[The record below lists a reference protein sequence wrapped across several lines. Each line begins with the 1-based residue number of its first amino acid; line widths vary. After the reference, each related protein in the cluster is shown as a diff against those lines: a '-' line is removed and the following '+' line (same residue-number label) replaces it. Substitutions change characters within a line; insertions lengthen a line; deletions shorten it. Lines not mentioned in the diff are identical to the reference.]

1 MTPAAF
7 IHARRK
13 ALGMNAFELADA
25 AEITTRRLRAIED
38 GNRPD
43 HHEAERISAAIGDV
57 FDVLADLLDGRTNI
71 RLCSNC
77 GCHEDAPCCINGHA
91 HPCGWAGPTLCT
103 HCADSSHAIMAFDPE
118 AQRYFT
124 HAAVL

>member
-13 ALGMNAFELADA
+13 ALGMNIFDLAYL
-25 AEITTRRLRAIED
+25 AEITSQRLRAIED

-43 HHEAERISAAIGDV
+43 HHEAERIAAAIGDD
-57 FDVLADLLDGRTNI
+57 FDVLADLLDGRTDI

-77 GCHEDAPCCINGHA
+77 GCHEHAACIDGHGR
-91 HPCGWAGPTLCT
+91 PCGWASESLCT
-103 HCADSSHAIMAFDPE
+103 HCADPSHAILAFDPE
-118 AQRYFT
+118 ARRYFT

>member
-1 MTPAAF
+1 MTPGAY

-25 AEITTRRLRAIED
+25 AEITTQRLRAIED

-43 HHEAERISAAIGDV
+43 HHEAERLAGALGDD
-57 FDVLADLLDGRTNI
+57 FDVLADLLDGRTDI

-77 GCHEDAPCCINGHA
+77 GYGDHDCFIDANGR
-91 HPCGWAGPTLCT
+91 PSGWAGPTLCT
-103 HCADSSHAIMAFDPE
+103 HCADPSHAIIAFDPE
-118 AQRYFT
+118 ARRYFT